1 MPYMLTFQ
9 LVYIEV
15 QNWRK
20 RGLHF
25 FISIGEFHPLPHS
38 DEIVL
43 MDVYAVII
51 PA

>member
-20 RGLHF
+20 GA